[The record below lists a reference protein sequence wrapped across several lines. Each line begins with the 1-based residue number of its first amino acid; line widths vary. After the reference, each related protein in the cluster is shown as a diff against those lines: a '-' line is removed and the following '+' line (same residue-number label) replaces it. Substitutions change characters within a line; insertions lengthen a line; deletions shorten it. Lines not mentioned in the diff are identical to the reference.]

1 MKQRIMEAGIKLI
14 DENGFKST
22 SINDIVEA
30 IGVTKGT
37 FYYYFASK
45 EELLKDIHLLY
56 IEDLI
61 QRQENIL
68 ADPCT
73 TCTKKLYEIIYL
85 LISNIRTKRQ
95 SARIFIRE
103 IRHLS
108 KDNFDSIR
116 YKRNEFRINVQSLL
130 EDGIQKGEF
139 ITSCQADIVTL
150 GILGMTNW
158 SFYWFNPNGAV
169 SEEEL
174 SEIYVEMILAGIK
187 S

>member
-1 MKQRIMEAGIKLI
+1 MKQRILEAGIKLI

-61 QRQENIL
+61 HRQDKIL
-68 ADPCT
+68 ANPAT
-73 TCTKKLYEIIYL
+73 TCTRKLYEIIYL

-116 YKRNEFRINVQSLL
+116 NKRNEFRINVQQLL
-130 EDGIQKGEF
+130 EDGVQKGEF
-139 ITSCQADIVTL
+139 ITGCQADIVTL
-150 GILGMTNW
+150 GILGMANW

-174 SEIYVEMILAGIK
+174 SEIYVDMILAGIK

>member
-1 MKQRIMEAGIKLI
+1 MKQRIMEAGIQLI

-61 QRQENIL
+61 HRQEEIL
-68 ADPCT
+68 ANPRT

-85 LISNIRTKRQ
+85 LISNIRMKRQ

-108 KDNFDSIR
+108 KENFDSIR
-116 YKRNEFRINVQSLL
+116 NKRNEFRINVQRLL
-130 EDGIQKGEF
+130 EDGIHKGEF
-139 ITSCQADIVTL
+139 NPGCRADIVTL

-158 SFYWFNPNGAV
+158 SFYWFNPEGAV
-169 SEEEL
+169 SEEKL
-174 SEIYVEMILAGIK
+174 SEIYVEMILSGIK

>member
-1 MKQRIMEAGIKLI
+1 MKQRILEAGIQLI

-45 EELLKDIHLLY
+45 EELLKDIHILY

-61 QRQENIL
+61 HRQEEIL
-68 ADPCT
+68 ANTST
-73 TCTKKLYEIIYL
+73 TCTNKLYEIIHL

-108 KDNFDSIR
+108 KANFVSIR
-116 YKRNEFRINVQSLL
+116 QKRNMFRDNIQSLL
-130 EDGIQKGEF
+130 EDGIYKGEF
-139 ITSCQADIVTL
+139 KPGSRADIVTL

-158 SFYWFNPNGAV
+158 SFYWFNPFGLV

-174 SEIYVEMILAGIK
+174 SKIYVEMILSGIK